1 MERLDRVK
9 AQQAETMEFIEEL
22 VRQNMKLAAEVDEK
36 TLDLDSMK
44 TSCRATQRELNM
56 IQSKLHGIRKNRY
69 VIVLIDGDGMIF
81 KDNLLSQG
89 KSGGT
94 EAGRLLLQEITKE
107 VQSEFPD
114 ESIDVHVKVFANLY
128 KLATV
133 LYVADR
139 VEGPKQFKDFT
150 LGFTQCKEHFYFIDV
165 GDGKEMVDS
174 RVRAELTWNLNNY
187 NCVKVILG
195 ASHDNGYARTL
206 SSISSDGNTEKVLLI
221 EGTPF
226 ASEVRKLQ
234 FPCTKYTHIFES
246 QKLEVPPRPTSSRS
260 TDSPTRGNAPA
271 FVKPKTLFIG
281 SSTKNSKLA
290 PPVHHQAAL
299 ARLKTLQPPPCNDY
313 YLVGSC
319 WKESCFFSHKHE
331 LSHIEIQAM
340 RNRVGLTRCEFGQ
353 GCINEECYRGHTCQS
368 VRAGK
373 CVRPNCP
380 FLDNEHPPGA
390 V

>member
-1 MERLDRVK
+1 
-9 AQQAETMEFIEEL
+9 
-22 VRQNMKLAAEVDEK
+22 MK
-36 TLDLDSMK
+36 M
-44 TSCRATQRELNM
+44 SCRATQRELNM

-81 KDNLLSQG
+81 KDNLLAQG
-89 KSGGT
+89 KAGGT

-114 ESIDVHVKVFANLY
+114 ESIDVHVKVFANLH

-133 LYVADR
+133 LHVADR
-139 VEGPKQFKDFT
+139 VKETKQFKDFT

-206 SSISSDGNTEKVLLI
+206 SSVSSDGNTEKVLLI

-226 ASEVRKLQ
+226 ASEVRQLQ
-234 FPCTKYTHIFES
+234 FPSTKYTHIFES
-246 QKLEVPPRPTSSRS
+246 QKLEVPPRPTSSKS
-260 TDSPTRGNAPA
+260 TDSPTRGMGSYVQVATNSVTTTNTTTKVTGSYATVAVSNNNYSAPA

-281 SSTKNSKLA
+281 SSSSKKLI
-290 PPVHHQAAL
+290 PPAHHQAAL
-299 ARLKTLQPPPCNDY
+299 ARLKNLQPPPCNDH

-319 WKESCFFSHKHE
+319 WKESCFFSHRHE
-331 LSHIEIQAM
+331 LNHFEIQAM
-340 RNRVGLTRCEFGQ
+340 RSRVGLTRCEFGQ
-353 GCINEECYRGHTCQS
+353 GCINEECYRGHACQS
-368 VRAGK
+368 VRSGK

>member
-1 MERLDRVK
+1 M
-9 AQQAETMEFIEEL
+9 
-22 VRQNMKLAAEVDEK
+22 
-36 TLDLDSMK
+36 
-44 TSCRATQRELNM
+44 
-56 IQSKLHGIRKNRY
+56 
-69 VIVLIDGDGMIF
+69 
-81 KDNLLSQG
+81 
-89 KSGGT
+89 
-94 EAGRLLLQEITKE
+94 
-107 VQSEFPD
+107 
-114 ESIDVHVKVFANLY
+114 
-128 KLATV
+128 
-133 LYVADR
+133 
-139 VEGPKQFKDFT
+139 
-150 LGFTQCKEHFYFIDV
+150 
-165 GDGKEMVDS
+165 
-174 RVRAELTWNLNNY
+174 
-187 NCVKVILG
+187 
-195 ASHDNGYARTL
+195 
-206 SSISSDGNTEKVLLI
+206 SSVSSDGNTEKVLLI

-226 ASEVRKLQ
+226 ASEVRQLQ

-260 TDSPTRGNAPA
+260 TDSPTRGNGSYVQVNATNSVTTTNTTTKVIGSYATVAVSNNNYAAPA

-281 SSTKNSKLA
+281 SSSTKNSKLA

-319 WKESCFFSHKHE
+319 WKESCFFSHRHE

-340 RNRVGLTRCEFGQ
+340 RSRVGLTRCEFGQ